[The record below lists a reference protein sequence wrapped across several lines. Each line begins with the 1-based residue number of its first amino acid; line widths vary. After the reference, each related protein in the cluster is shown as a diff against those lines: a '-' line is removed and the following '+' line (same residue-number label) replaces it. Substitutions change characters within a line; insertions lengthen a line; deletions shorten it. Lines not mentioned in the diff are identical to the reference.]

1 MLVNIQLVE
10 LVDDVQEARVPRRQ
24 ESRAVHAKPYLSN
37 QKNKLNAQ
45 VVELV
50 DTLS

>member
-24 ESRAVHAKPYLSN
+24 ESRAVHAKSCLSM
-37 QKNKLNAQ
+37 QENKLNAQ